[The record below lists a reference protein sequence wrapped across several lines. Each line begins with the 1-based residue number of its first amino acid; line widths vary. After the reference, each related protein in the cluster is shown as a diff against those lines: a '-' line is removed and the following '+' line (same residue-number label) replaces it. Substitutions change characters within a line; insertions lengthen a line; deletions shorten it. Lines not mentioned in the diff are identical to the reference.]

1 MAGPPSLHGLL
12 LLQLHRKISFG
23 MPPEDQKPQ
32 YLQQVQAVTANIQN
46 KKKLKIFRIP
56 YSTPL
61 LSKTI
66 FTLFYPKRCQR
77 ISTLISKV
85 LRHHRAHINTL
96 LVSYL
101 KYNAGKILLFIPS
114 KRYLINLNFKPYLP
128 KRIAVISV
136 N

>member
-1 MAGPPSLHGLL
+1 MAFSSYSCTARSPLACLQKTRSLSIYSKYRLS
-12 LLQLHRKISFG
+12 QLTFR
-23 MPPEDQKPQ
+23 
-32 YLQQVQAVTANIQN
+32 T
-46 KKKLKIFRIP
+46 KKKKKIFRIP